1 VTGLLLALVGLL
13 RGRLDASL
21 ILVLLLG
28 IGMTLAPPGLGWVNQ
43 VPPLHFVYSTYCW
56 ALVALP
62 LTQAAGGGVAVLM
75 TPRAGGV
82 VVIAL
87 GLVVFGALWLLPHL
101 YLVPGVGLF
110 DTSMHNAL
118 VTMLGRPTGWLR
130 LVLPLVVAT
139 TVAVWIAVA
148 GRAGLSRR
156 GAALVVALASVELV
170 VSLAP
175 TVWWRDSK
183 VLGSPPS
190 PAVRFLRGRL
200 DDRYRM
206 VADSWLVGAP
216 STPSLFGLADI
227 RSTGALPV
235 ERYVQYLQGITPSV
249 DWFYRQTPG
258 TVVRHPLL
266 DLAAVR

>member
-1 VTGLLLALVGLL
+1 
-13 RGRLDASL
+13 
-21 ILVLLLG
+21 
-28 IGMTLAPPGLGWVNQ
+28 
-43 VPPLHFVYSTYCW
+43 
-56 ALVALP
+56 
-62 LTQAAGGGVAVLM
+62 
-75 TPRAGGV
+75 
-82 VVIAL
+82 
-87 GLVVFGALWLLPHL
+87 VVFGALWLLLHL
-101 YLVPGVGLF
+101 YFVPGVGIF
-110 DTSMHNAL
+110 GTSMHNAL

-235 ERYVQYLQGITPSV
+235 ERYVQYLQGIAPSV

-266 DLAAVR
+266 DLAAVRYVVRGVWPRPSPLLEDDPAIPLAYRD